1 MACNCAAQEDLN
13 KLYEKYGYK
22 LDVSKTKT
30 LRHNIKAIT
39 QFVLAMLL
47 CILFAPFF
55 LLYIIYKDYDD
66 DRRID
71 INKILKLKRGINVG

>member
-30 LRHNIKAIT
+30 LWHNIKAIT

-55 LLYIIYKDYDD
+55 
-66 DRRID
+66 
-71 INKILKLKRGINVG
+71 